1 MSTSTIHF
9 LWVREKKKDGT
20 LLREYVFPYKI
31 GQGST
36 DTLPFSD
43 SPGSYVRETLDTG
56 EEAYYRIYRS
66 VDKENK
72 DKKKR
77 PLSRIQKILGISEYI
92 MFDRRRNGIVLR
104 PQVTPITPHTPLSL
118 TSWRRSYYLHD
129 LERGLLYPTKV
140 IQRQVI

>member
-36 DTLPFSD
+36 DMLPFSD
-43 SPGSYVRETLDTG
+43 CPGSYVRETLNTG
-56 EEAYYRIYRS
+56 EEAYYRIFQS
-66 VDKENK
+66 VDNTE
-72 DKKKR
+72 KKR
-77 PLSRIQKILGISEYI
+77 NPLSRIQKILGISDYI

-104 PQVTPITPHTPLSL
+104 PQVTPITPRTPISL
-118 TSWRRSYYLHD
+118 TKWRRSYYLHD
-129 LERGLLYPTKV
+129 LETGLMYPTKV

>member
-20 LLREYVFPYKI
+20 LLRDYVFPYKI

-36 DTLPFSD
+36 DMLPFSD

-56 EEAYYRIYRS
+56 EEAYYRIFQS
-66 VDKENK
+66 VDNMEKKE
-72 DKKKR
+72 R
-77 PLSRIQKILGISEYI
+77 PLSRIQKILGISDYI

-104 PQVTPITPHTPLSL
+104 PQVTPITPCTPLSL
-118 TSWRRSYYLHD
+118 TKWRRSYYLHD
-129 LERGLLYPTKV
+129 LETGLMYPTKV